1 MGLAERGDEE
11 LRTEVRWQGDTST
24 SWCPNQKY
32 FQTRPQVDETNCNQG
47 VPYLLTPCNLLRKHV
62 CEVGDAQEFQNPRR
76 HIL

>member
-1 MGLAERGDEE
+1 MGLAERADDE

-24 SWCPNQKY
+24 SWCPNQNNSRLGRK
-32 FQTRPQVDETNCNQG
+32 FMNVSCNQG
-47 VPYLLTPCNLLRKHV
+47 VLGLLRQLLGKHV